1 MPTSRITPLDE
12 SAVFCQDNL
21 AWPLLIK
28 AIFKLYSSSSID
40 NAWLSGSC
48 DLIKK
53 QTVIKETN
61 AYVTLGSTGVNLDN
75 TSMLITEG
83 NHITELE
90 TSVTPQKAGSKIE
103 VNILL
108 ITGMNT
114 VGTQIIGL
122 FENSATSAVASF
134 VKTIGNT
141 VIPQQF
147 LYE

>member
-1 MPTSRITPLDE
+1 
-12 SAVFCQDNL
+12 
-21 AWPLLIK
+21 
-28 AIFKLYSSSSID
+28 
-40 NAWLSGSC
+40 
-48 DLIKK
+48 
-53 QTVIKETN
+53 
-61 AYVTLGSTGVNLDN
+61 
-75 TSMLITEG
+75 MLITEG

-147 LYE
+147 SVTYFTSTSNTNSIQYSLRIGNTDSNTNFLNGSTAQRLNVTMISSVVITEHP